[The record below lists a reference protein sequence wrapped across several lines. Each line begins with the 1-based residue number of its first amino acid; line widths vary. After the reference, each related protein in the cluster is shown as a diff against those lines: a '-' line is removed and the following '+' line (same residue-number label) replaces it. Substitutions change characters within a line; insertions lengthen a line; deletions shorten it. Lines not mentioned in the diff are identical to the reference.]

1 MEKKINMKQEENK
14 LVIEQSIN
22 YKLSL
27 DTEGYNLEY
36 DPSVGTDL
44 VGLII
49 AKRIHENMMADIEK
63 VKENGLP
70 PEFKNKFNNRLKDLR
85 KSIHTI
91 NISINHLIKF
101 AAKESLKKD

>member
-1 MEKKINMKQEENK
+1 MEKEINMKQEENK

-22 YKLSL
+22 YKLTL
-27 DTEGYNLEY
+27 DTEGYTLDHE
-36 DPSVGTDL
+36 PSVGTDL

-49 AKRIHENMMADIEK
+49 CKRIHENMVADIEK
-63 VKENGLP
+63 VKKNGLP

-91 NISINHLIKF
+91 NVSINHLIKF
-101 AAKESLKKD
+101 AAKESLK